1 MATNLTYGLT
11 RGMIGLHKWTKLST
25 MVFSLQSRTQ
35 SSSAGILDLAK
46 IPSAKYGG
54 RHTVTMM
61 PGEGIGPEMME
72 YVKDIYKAA
81 GVPVDFEMVFL
92 DPTTDNY
99 DDLYNAIS
107 SVRRN
112 GCGIKGNIETKLTRP
127 DIKSRNVEMRNEL

>member
-1 MATNLTYGLT
+1 MGEFPRSYHTERAVTDIYDGL
-11 RGMIGLHKWTKLST
+11 
-25 MVFSLQSRTQ
+25 V
-35 SSSAGILDLAK
+35 
-46 IPSAKYGG
+46 AKYGG

-107 SVRRN
+107 SV
-112 GCGIKGNIETKLTRP
+112 TKWLW
-127 DIKSRNVEMRNEL
+127 NQG